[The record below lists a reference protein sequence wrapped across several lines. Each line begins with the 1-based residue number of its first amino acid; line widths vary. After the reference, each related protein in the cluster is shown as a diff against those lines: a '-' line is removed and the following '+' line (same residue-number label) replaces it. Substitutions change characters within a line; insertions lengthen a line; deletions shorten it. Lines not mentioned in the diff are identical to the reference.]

1 MAHRLVDLRI
11 PTTPRGSI
19 GLPGLAEVLVRE
31 TCTSGCAYG
40 GPK

>member
-19 GLPGLAEVLVRE
+19 GEYDLARSPSRRVQFSL
-31 TCTSGCAYG
+31 T
-40 GPK
+40 